1 MIRFED
7 IHTFY
12 GKSHVLHGVSLH
24 VEPAETV
31 CILGRNG
38 VGKTTTLRTLMKLVP
53 PASGRIWYEGRDVT
67 DLPAHKMARLGIGY
81 VPQGRRIFPRL
92 TVRENL
98 EVAVLAGG
106 VPAEHLTKV
115 LDYFPA
121 LKDRFGQWGG
131 TLSGGEQQM
140 LAIGRALMAGPR
152 LLVLDEPT
160 EGLMPS
166 LIEMLKGA
174 IQSLNQEGMTILLVE
189 QQVETALAVAGRI
202 YLMEKGAVQ
211 HESVPADLRADR
223 SILMKFLGVDV

>member
-7 IHTFY
+7 VHTFY
-12 GKSHVLHGVSLH
+12 GKSHVLHGVSLR

-67 DLPAHKMARLGIGY
+67 DLPAHKMPRLGIGY

-98 EVAVLAGG
+98 EVAVLAGE
-106 VPAEHLTKV
+106 VPAEQLTKV

-202 YLMEKGAVQ
+202 YLMEKGVVQ